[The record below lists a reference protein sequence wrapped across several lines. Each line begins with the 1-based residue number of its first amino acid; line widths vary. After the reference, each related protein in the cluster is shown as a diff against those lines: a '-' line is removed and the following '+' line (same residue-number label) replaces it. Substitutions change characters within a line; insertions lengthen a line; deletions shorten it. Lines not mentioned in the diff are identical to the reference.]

1 MVQYTATPDY
11 YREYIAHDIYS
22 INNMINEDEY
32 FEHYGIP
39 GMKWGVRKQRVLV
52 GKRGR
57 RFITGTQR
65 SQPVT
70 TRSRTSSG
78 GKRRLTDKQK
88 STLKKVAIG
97 AGIAAGAGLAAYGGY
112 KLNKAAIKRAQWNDE
127 VSMLRNLERAKQ
139 HAGDAVKKKQF
150 EDVAEIYRKRRAAG
164 KYSARH
170 KVRML
175 LYNE

>member
-22 INNMINEDEY
+22 INNTINEDEY
-32 FEHYGIP
+32 LEHYGVP

-52 GKRGR
+52 GRRGR
-57 RFITGTQR
+57 RFMTGTQR
-65 SQPVT
+65 PRPVT
-70 TRSRTSSG
+70 TKSRTSSK
-78 GKRRLTDKQK
+78 KRHLTDKQRN
-88 STLKKVAIG
+88 TLKKVAIG
-97 AGIAAGAGLAAYGGY
+97 AGVAAGVGLAAYGGY

-127 VSMLRNLERAKQ
+127 VGMLRNLERARQ
-139 HAGDAVKKKQF
+139 HAGDAVSKKQF
-150 EDVAEIYRKRRAAG
+150 EDAAERFRKRRAAG
-164 KYSARH
+164 KYSARY